1 METGT
6 VMGTIV
12 VLTGTDADLIQFVRV
27 GFAASGVS
35 LVCSATDPASQTG
48 LP

>member
-12 VLTGTDADLIQFVRV
+12 VSTGTDADLIQFVRI

-35 LVCSATDPASQTG
+35 PVCSARNPATQTG